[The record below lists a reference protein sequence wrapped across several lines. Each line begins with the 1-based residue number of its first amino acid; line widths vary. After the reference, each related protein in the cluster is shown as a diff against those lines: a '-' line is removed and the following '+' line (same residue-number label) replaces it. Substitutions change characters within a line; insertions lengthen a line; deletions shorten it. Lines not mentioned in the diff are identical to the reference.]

1 MTRFDASRFRETLTV
16 ADGAWATLLRQRGLP
31 ARTLAEA
38 ANVRQPEL
46 VLELATAYLAAGAR
60 ILSTNTFACNRVAL
74 TQRGVHEDP
83 ERWNRRG
90 VELAREAATGTDTL
104 IVGTMGPSGRMLR
117 VRDGD
122 RGAIVEAFRRHAL
135 ELAAGGV
142 DALLLETFSELEELL
157 LALKVAKEATG
168 LPVIASLS
176 FDSGPQR
183 TATLMGETADACGA
197 ALDEAGADVVGCNC
211 GAGGAH
217 VLPSVVALRAA
228 TSRPLWVKPSAGP
241 PELDDGRLVYT
252 LTPDEFVHHVPALI
266 DAGANIIGG
275 CCGIGPEHIRKL
287 SAMVERR
294 HR

>member
-1 MTRFDASRFRETLTV
+1 MTRFDANRLRETLTV
-16 ADGAWATLLRQRGLP
+16 ADGAWATQLRQRGLP
-31 ARTLAEA
+31 AGTLAEA

-74 TQRGVHEDP
+74 GQRGVREDP
-83 ERWNRRG
+83 EPWNRRG
-90 VELAREAATGTDTL
+90 VELAREAAAGTDAL
-104 IVGTMGPSGRMLR
+104 IAGTMGPSGRMLR

-122 RGAIVEAFRRHAL
+122 RDAIVEAFRRHAL
-135 ELAAGGV
+135 ELATAGV

-157 LALKVAKEATG
+157 LALKVAKDATG
-168 LPVIASLS
+168 LPVIASMS
-176 FDSGPQR
+176 FESGAQR
-183 TATLMGETADACGA
+183 TATLMGDTADTCGA

-211 GAGGAH
+211 GAGVTH
-217 VLPSVVALRAA
+217 VLPTVVALRAA
-228 TSRPLWVKPSAGP
+228 TSRPLWVKPSAGS
-241 PELDDGRLVYT
+241 PELEDGRLVYS
-252 LTPDEFVHHVPALI
+252 LTPDEFIHHVPALI